1 MANFALYNYNISST
15 GNTTQLEIPQC
26 RKLWIDISNWEKV
39 LYVYKTNNWVR
50 KKIIKIIIFSPSS
63 TVYKYFRRFWW
74 SFMVMILYIW
84 KLNFLWLDIQIHDYQ
99 FCMNFFP
106 QTLIWHLKG
115 WLFTLF
121 LLITKHNITKW
132 NFIIYCWSC

>member
-1 MANFALYNYNISST
+1 VANFALYNYNISST

-63 TVYKYFRRFWW
+63 TVYKYFRRF
-74 SFMVMILYIW
+74 
-84 KLNFLWLDIQIHDYQ
+84 
-99 FCMNFFP
+99 
-106 QTLIWHLKG
+106 
-115 WLFTLF
+115 
-121 LLITKHNITKW
+121 
-132 NFIIYCWSC
+132 